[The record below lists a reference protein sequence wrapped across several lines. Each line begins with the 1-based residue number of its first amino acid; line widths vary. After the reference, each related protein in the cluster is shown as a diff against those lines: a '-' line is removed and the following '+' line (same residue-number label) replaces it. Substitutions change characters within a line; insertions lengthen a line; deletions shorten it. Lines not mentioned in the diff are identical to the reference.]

1 LNHIDSGNVT
11 FLSKNVYRDV
21 NRMHVVSNVEKA
33 TVGRTMYGGN
43 NKAMLQYPAIYL
55 ANQWRQWG
63 KYTKL
68 MDMTFRLMI
77 IVMGILPNDWLEQ
90 TSNERAEMKRAQHF
104 KDIVASKAPSQFME
118 MAINK
123 QAGLT
128 WEMWWD
134 RWIQIRRGAELLL
147 GKVEN
152 ATQSPQRPERENEA
166 E

>member
-1 LNHIDSGNVT
+1 
-11 FLSKNVYRDV
+11 
-21 NRMHVVSNVEKA
+21 
-33 TVGRTMYGGN
+33 
-43 NKAMLQYPAIYL
+43 
-55 ANQWRQWG
+55 
-63 KYTKL
+63 